1 MTNKSLI
8 IKLNNG
14 LKVKAVKEC
23 ENVYSYSEIVKTG
36 YGHTFE
42 HTKYYQKTKDGVFK
56 EISPE
61 VALKLIAKNAD
72 NQQKQS
78 M

>member
-42 HTKYYQKTKDGVFK
+42 HTKYYQKTKDGNFV
-56 EISPE
+56 EIAPDK
-61 VALKLIAKNAD
+61 ALQLINKNAE
-72 NQQKQS
+72 NTQTQS